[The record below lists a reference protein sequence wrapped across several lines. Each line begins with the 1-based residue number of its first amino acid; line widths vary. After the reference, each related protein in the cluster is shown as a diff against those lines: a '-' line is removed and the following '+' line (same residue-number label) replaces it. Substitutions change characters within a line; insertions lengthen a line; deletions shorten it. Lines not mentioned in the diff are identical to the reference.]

1 MLKDCS
7 TLGEIVM
14 YGNQVYEKI
23 FNEEFTAETQR
34 TQRKRRERL
43 LIETYYFSSYALLE
57 EGDVEIYQ

>member
-1 MLKDCS
+1 MLRDCS
-7 TLGEIVM
+7 TLGGIAR

-23 FNEEFTAETQR
+23 FNEEFTAETQS

-43 LIETYYFSSYALLE
+43 FIETYYFSSYALLE